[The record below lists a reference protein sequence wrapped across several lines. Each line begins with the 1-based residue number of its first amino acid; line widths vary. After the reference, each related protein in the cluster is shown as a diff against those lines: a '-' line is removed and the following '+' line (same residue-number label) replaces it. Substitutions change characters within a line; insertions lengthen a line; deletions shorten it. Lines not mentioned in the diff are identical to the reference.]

1 MNQIEKLQRTIGILS
16 AAVSLKNLSKIPV
29 VSTEIKSAN
38 ISKGCN
44 QLGISKNELDVLY
57 YSTDFDTWQ
66 EIIEVV
72 WGILKNFTWTAD
84 RADCDN
90 RSNFVTSMVSI
101 LFGLNTCAGM
111 YTKVTNINTG
121 ATDMHWAN
129 CIIDKDGNMYAFDAD
144 NNGLMQK
151 ITSNGFIM
159 GVWKYDVV
167 NLRIY

>member
-1 MNQIEKLQRTIGILS
+1 
-16 AAVSLKNLSKIPV
+16 
-29 VSTEIKSAN
+29 
-38 ISKGCN
+38 
-44 QLGISKNELDVLY
+44 VLY
-57 YSTDFDTWQ
+57 YSTDFATWQ

-72 WGILKNFTWTAD
+72 WGILRNFTWTAD